1 MSLSFIPL
9 AEVRWQ
15 RIYKGWHGYETF
27 REKLIA
33 NVAGDKYKLEW
44 GGYAASKNDV
54 FVKEYIR
61 MNTSWDKEVKSSFV
75 ILHFTMKEGKI
86 AKIEDTPVDSI
97 KYDSS
102 FTKPVSEK

>member
-1 MSLSFIPL
+1 
-9 AEVRWQ
+9 
-15 RIYKGWHGYETF
+15 
-27 REKLIA
+27 
-33 NVAGDKYKLEW
+33 VAGDKYKLEW